1 MPFRKN
7 PAHLAKGFIIAIT
20 IFLPACALLFPDR
33 TAPKNSNYLVAPPSA
48 PWHKL
53 SVGED
58 SNSIDAM
65 KADLA
70 YENPQTGAIIS
81 LNSLCRK
88 YSGSSLDSLT
98 NNLVRGIENREVI
111 SRKETILDGQK
122 ALDTS
127 FKGTVDKVD
136 IMIRTVVMAK
146 DSCTFDFIYVVIPK
160 REGNNRGDFDTFLAS
175 FKAH

>member
-1 MPFRKN
+1 MIRLLP
-7 PAHLAKGFIIAIT
+7 LAL
-20 IFLPACALLFPDR
+20 FLSGCALLFPDR
-33 TAPKNSNYLVAPPSA
+33 TAPKSLSYLVTPPDA
-48 PWHKL
+48 PWTKL
-53 SVGED
+53 IVSKDPTTIE
-58 SNSIDAM
+58 SM

-70 YENPQTGAIIS
+70 FENPETGAIIS

>member
-1 MPFRKN
+1 MPFKKA
-7 PAHLAKGFIIAIT
+7 PQLVAWGFIFVFIILSAG
-20 IFLPACALLFPDR
+20 CALLFPDR
-33 TAPKNSNYLVAPPSA
+33 TAPKNSNYHVEPPSA

-53 SVGED
+53 TVGED
-58 SNSIDAM
+58 PNSMDAM

-88 YSGSSLDSLT
+88 YSNASLESLT

-111 SRKETILDGQK
+111 SRKETMLDGEK

-160 REGNNRGDFDTFLAS
+160 REVNNKGDFDTFLAS
-175 FKAH
+175 FKAQ